1 MEETT
6 MYEIWVKL
14 TKESP
19 ERRPWGSF
27 GVSIV
32 DFKQENAGLEAVEYY
47 LEQQV
52 RNALLVIFVWI
63 II

>member
-1 MEETT
+1 MEEIT
-6 MYEIWVKL
+6 MCEIWVKL

-32 DFKQENAGLEAVEYY
+32 DF
-47 LEQQV
+47 EQV
-52 RNALLVIFVWI
+52 NYSWDV
-63 II
+63 